1 MPVTPVSSQCAAAAQ
16 VQHQFAQRA
25 LAAMG
30 IALRVAVHRGPHR
43 RARLLQVQV
52 LHRADRETAGIAL
65 VRVAEMV
72 DRGEVGLEPAR
83 PRRRALVD
91 RDAQRLVRL
100 EAEGVR
106 RTPRCPSR

>member
-1 MPVTPVSSQCAAAAQ
+1 MRLAAAQ

-52 LHRADRETAGIAL
+52 LHRADRETAVAL

-83 PRRRALVD
+83 LGQGVLRYHG
-91 RDAQRLVRL
+91 DAAPLLGQEV
-100 EAEGVR
+100 
-106 RTPRCPSR
+106 